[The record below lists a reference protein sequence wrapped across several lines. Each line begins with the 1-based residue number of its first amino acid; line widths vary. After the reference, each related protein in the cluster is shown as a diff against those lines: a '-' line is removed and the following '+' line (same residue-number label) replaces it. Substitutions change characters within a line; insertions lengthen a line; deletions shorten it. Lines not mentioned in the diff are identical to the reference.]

1 MKWHYWWPRGSILIE
16 RDRQVIV
23 RKFTQ
28 FIVATACLVLSGL
41 TAMGADCADRQATAR
56 LVGPM
61 IIAGFFGTRTSD
73 PGFQHILANLEAGQI
88 GGVLLLGRNVG
99 ERKDLE
105 EMIKGI
111 VACKCSMP
119 PFIAIDEEGGAI
131 ERLGRNVG
139 LEGAPSA
146 AAVARNSLASAH
158 VTYGL
163 LAQKL
168 SSLGFN
174 LNLGPVVDLDRNS
187 QNPIIGRLGRSYG
200 NDTDTV
206 VKYAAAFIEEHH
218 KRRIA
223 TALKHFPGH
232 GSSSVD
238 SHAGIADV
246 QSTWSP
252 DELKPFKR
260 LIQLK
265 LADAIMVGHLANSS
279 EWGGVATQS
288 GAHAIDRMLRKE
300 LRYDGVVMTD
310 DLAMRAVVDEGRSAS
325 VAAIEAVKAGADVVL
340 VSRLKDDDQTSDVGG
355 EINEAVTAR
364 VCTNEIRISA
374 VKHSVDRI
382 QRLKS
387 RWTQT
392 HHRETH

>member
-1 MKWHYWWPRGSILIE
+1 
-16 RDRQVIV
+16 
-23 RKFTQ
+23 
-28 FIVATACLVLSGL
+28 
-41 TAMGADCADRQATAR
+41 
-56 LVGPM
+56 M

-73 PGFQHILANLEAGQI
+73 PGFQHIIANLEGGLI
-88 GGVLLLGRNVG
+88 GGVLLLGRNIG
-99 ERKDLE
+99 ERNDLE
-105 EMIKGI
+105 EMIKRI
-111 VACKCSMP
+111 VACKCSTP
-119 PFIAIDEEGGAI
+119 PIIAIDEEGGAI

-146 AAVARNSLASAH
+146 AVVARNSLASAH

-174 LNLGPVVDLDRNS
+174 LNLGPVVDLDRNP
-187 QNPIIGRLGRSYG
+187 QNPVIGRLERSYG

-223 TALKHFPGH
+223 TVLKHFPGH

-238 SHAGIADV
+238 SHAGVADV
-246 QSTWSP
+246 KSSWSS

-265 LADAIMVGHLANSS
+265 LADVIMVGHLANSA

-310 DLAMRAVVDEGRSAS
+310 DLAMRAVVDEGRSTS
-325 VAAIEAVKAGADVVL
+325 VAAVEAVKAGADVVL
-340 VSRLKDDDQTSDVGG
+340 VSRLKDDDQTSDVGA
-355 EINEAVTAR
+355 EINEAVTDR
-364 VCTNEIRISA
+364 VCTNEIPIS
-374 VKHSVDRI
+374 VLKHSVDRV

-387 RWTQT
+387 RWTRK
-392 HHRETH
+392 HRRENR